1 MTTNQQQV
9 AALLKD
15 VLNKGLDTN
24 DAIPTMKKLIQA
36 KIFSLQDLSAA
47 NMPPGID
54 AKIQSKL
61 LPRKRSVNSPYK
73 SSPTKRPRLVT
84 ILPPSVTSRPSE
96 ILVNRS
102 PVLTLWATVVAQKIY
117 PELSLTEALT
127 FGSATAAR
135 TARSKGTKLGIYSKE
150 KDEARAEA
158 FSSDKDATEEKTY
171 SLLGFHID
179 ALQTP
184 EGIRALANGGQIQN
198 PQKTWSH
205 LKKRFGD
212 GLGYILQEMHC
223 AADAAGVHLKS
234 SAYDY
239 YVHIRP
245 DIPQG
250 TKGWGAHGVLETSK
264 LSNFYPTTSRADLVE
279 QGERQE

>member
-150 KDEARAEA
+150 KDPKDMVSFKETLRRWTGLHLAGNALRCRCSRCALEILRLRLLRSY
-158 FSSDKDATEEKTY
+158 SS
-171 SLLGFHID
+171 
-179 ALQTP
+179 
-184 EGIRALANGGQIQN
+184 
-198 PQKTWSH
+198 
-205 LKKRFGD
+205 
-212 GLGYILQEMHC
+212 
-223 AADAAGVHLKS
+223 
-234 SAYDY
+234 
-239 YVHIRP
+239 
-245 DIPQG
+245 
-250 TKGWGAHGVLETSK
+250 
-264 LSNFYPTTSRADLVE
+264 
-279 QGERQE
+279 